1 MQECELYLYYIFFI
15 VALFVV
21 SLFFNLKYRQE
32 IKRRTEND
40 NILIKNAYYH
50 PVTSLPNKE
59 NIKIVISEQIQRAL
73 RHDKSF
79 LFMAIKIKNYH
90 DVYLHSEV
98 LAHEFIREASD
109 RLLYST
115 RDEDIIGQ
123 ISDDTFV
130 IVFNEYLEEKNYD
143 IVRKR
148 IKKTFEE
155 QPELNTKYDIE
166 YEIAIGTCKYPDEA
180 SSAETLIE
188 KARNEA
194 IRIS

>member
-15 VALFVV
+15 VALFLV
-21 SLFFNLKYRQE
+21 SIFFNLKYRQE
-32 IKRRTEND
+32 IKRRKEHD

-50 PVTSLPNKE
+50 PVTSLPNKV

-79 LFMAIKIKNYH
+79 LVMAIKMKNYH
-90 DVYLHSEV
+90 EVYLHSEV
-98 LAHEFIREASD
+98 LAKEFMLEASN
-109 RLLYST
+109 RLLNST

-130 IVFNEYLEEKNYD
+130 IVFNEYLEEENYN

-148 IKKTFEE
+148 VEEAFEE
-155 QPELNTKYDIE
+155 QPELNTKYNIE
-166 YEIAIGTCKYPDEA
+166 YKIAIGTCKYPDEA
-180 SSAETLIE
+180 SSADTLIE
-188 KARNEA
+188 KARKGA
-194 IRIS
+194 ISLA